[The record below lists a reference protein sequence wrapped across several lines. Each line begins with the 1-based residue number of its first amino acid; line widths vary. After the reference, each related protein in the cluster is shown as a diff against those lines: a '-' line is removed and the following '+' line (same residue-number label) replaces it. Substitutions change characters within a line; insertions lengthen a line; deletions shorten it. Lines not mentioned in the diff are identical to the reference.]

1 MKLRAGLF
9 TAWLLWSA
17 LTLCGKARAGF
28 IEIIGLDPRSSA
40 MGGAATAVADTP
52 SAWYYN
58 PAGLAQIRGAW
69 QEVGLSQVAFLNLTQ
84 RDPETGAASKDTT
97 PATYNLHFP
106 GCDTYGLKDITIG
119 LGGGPNFGGLEYF
132 SDKEGDM
139 RYTAYETM
147 TILNTIAPTIAY
159 RVNRWLMIGCGLEI
173 VALNKATTFAKLGDD
188 YIGAGARDQVLSMLN
203 VKPERRQ
210 EYEHKLIENGLTTRN
225 GRDDGKIEF
234 YTDKEFPTGLQPTND
249 MDIDMKHFS
258 YNLGVLLFPAEKLRV
273 GLTYREEL
281 RFYYEGPAALILE
294 EDVKSNPLISSLASV
309 AGTPLQDEYSRWKMD
324 VVMPRQ
330 FVLGLAYQATDTLL
344 LAADFQWTN
353 WASAWDT
360 QVVTLEGKGIQGMTS
375 LPVNRKFDDTFSFRI
390 GAEYNLGKGLRC
402 QAGYWY
408 DPTPVPDSTIDG
420 TTMDADRH
428 VFSCGLGY
436 YGLFKGHLDITSV
449 FQYIL
454 FEDRLIPKGASEN
467 LGGFKKYGTTRNDDF
482 AMEFSGN
489 IINLGI
495 VFGIHY

>member
-1 MKLRAGLF
+1 MKQGVQLVAVGMILAGLLAAER
-9 TAWLLWSA
+9 TQ
-17 LTLCGKARAGF
+17 AGF

-40 MGGAATAVADTP
+40 MGGAAAAVADTP

-58 PAGLAQIRGAW
+58 PAGLAQIREGW
-69 QEVGLSQVAFLNLTQ
+69 QEVGLSQIAFLNLTQ
-84 RDPETGAASKDTT
+84 RNPETGRSSKDTT
-97 PATYNLHFP
+97 PPTYNLHFP

-132 SDKEGDM
+132 SDKEGEM

-159 RVNRWLMIGCGLEI
+159 RVNAWIMIGFGVEI
-173 VALNKATTFAKLGDD
+173 VALTKATTFTKLGDD
-188 YIGAGARDQVLSMLN
+188 YIGGGARDQILTMLN
-203 VKPERRQ
+203 VSPEKRVP
-210 EYEHKLIENGLTTRN
+210 YEQNLIRNGFHTRN
-225 GRDDGKIEF
+225 GLDDGKIEF

-258 YNLGVLLFPAEKLRV
+258 YNLGILTFPAKKLRI
-273 GLTYREEL
+273 GLTYREEI
-281 RFYYEGPAALILE
+281 RFYYEGPAKLILE
-294 EDVKSNPLISSLASV
+294 EDVKQHPLISSLAS
-309 AGTPLQDEYSRWKMD
+309 ASGTPLEDESTRWKMD

-330 FVLGLAYQATDTLL
+330 LVLGCAYQATDRLL
-344 LAADFQWTN
+344 LAADVQWTN

-360 QVVTLEGKGIQGMTS
+360 QVVTLEGKGIQGLTR
-375 LPVNRKFDDTFSFRI
+375 LPVNRKFNDTFSFRL
-390 GAEYNLGKGLRC
+390 GAEYTLWKGLRC

-408 DPTPVPDSTIDG
+408 DPTPVPNSTIDG

-436 YGLFKGHLDITSV
+436 YGLFRGLVDITSV

-454 FEDRLIPKGASEN
+454 FEDRYIPKGASEN
-467 LGGFKKYGTTRNDDF
+467 LGGFKKYGTTWNDDF
-482 AMEFSGN
+482 SMEISGN

-495 VFGIHY
+495 VVGIHY